1 MSTGTGTTSIPT
13 TPIGNVQL
21 PKLVMGIHPFDG
33 VSYQNSEQDSKN
45 LEMFGTVAP
54 VSDVLRYA
62 VEKQGLS
69 VVQIDHMNPRLNR
82 MHLQAIWETELVL
95 KTTINLLAYIL
106 IPISLDGE
114 LTSYSHK
121 AHSTLYAKDFTV
133 GGKDFAEKIY
143 EDEILKYT
151 LEGSFD
157 NLVTPDTVAPF
168 TPHEIE
174 RLYIDYAVL
183 EQYLGFFAGCDIF
196 IADPGA
202 EIDLLA
208 ATGRFDLINEY
219 ISFLRKRFKTV
230 ITSVHHA
237 GSTIPLLEK
246 EGIDVDGYLTPINEL
261 GMYMFPTRDIAVD
274 AIKQTNRPVIGMKP
288 LAGGRYL
295 GPKAFEY
302 VFDTIGADS
311 CMYGLGSCKQV
322 QETTIAAKSVLGI

>member
-1 MSTGTGTTSIPT
+1 M
-13 TPIGNVQL
+13 
-21 PKLVMGIHPFDG
+21 
-33 VSYQNSEQDSKN
+33 
-45 LEMFGTVAP
+45 
-54 VSDVLRYA
+54 
-62 VEKQGLS
+62 
-69 VVQIDHMNPRLNR
+69 
-82 MHLQAIWETELVL
+82 
-95 KTTINLLAYIL
+95 
-106 IPISLDGE
+106 
-114 LTSYSHK
+114 
-121 AHSTLYAKDFTV
+121 
-133 GGKDFAEKIY
+133 
-143 EDEILKYT
+143 
-151 LEGSFD
+151 
-157 NLVTPDTVAPF
+157 VTPDTVAPF

-174 RLYIDYAVL
+174 RLYIDYGVL

-274 AIKQTNRPVIGMKP
+274 AIKHTNRPVIGMNP